1 MMTWILAYPHLI
13 VRMHLSV
20 KSIHRHEDSLWI
32 WDNPLIF
39 VSMKQRMKDNTIFR
53 VSSGFPGGTSGKEY
67 TCQCRRHKRS
77 RVNPWGGKEALDK
90 EMAAHSSTLAW
101 RIPWTEKLD
110 GLRSI
115 GLQRTGHNL
124 SDLAC
129 THTEYLHF

>member
-1 MMTWILAYPHLI
+1 MMTWILAYPCLI

-39 VSMKQRMKDNTIFR
+39 VSMKQRMKDNIIFR
-53 VSSGFPGGTSGKEY
+53 VSSGFPGGTSGKES

-101 RIPWTEKLD
+101 RILWTEKLD

-115 GLQRTGHNL
+115 GLQRAGHNL